1 MATDS
6 ARENGVENA
15 AFTKEEEEGEQE
27 ELAGKASPASSRSS
41 ASSAGKR
48 SAVDGG
54 RAGSP
59 CDGPAAPQSAAVR
72 AVAAGPPPPSSS
84 CPGKDDDV
92 NSTAGGHEEAKY
104 DNLDAM
110 EMGDEVPREKGPY
123 AGMPKEVLLQY
134 SNKKRYRV
142 TRDVIFWLIVV
153 ATVVLVAATVAVI
166 ALSPRCLDWWQA
178 SPVYQIYPRSFR
190 DADGNGVGDLKGI
203 KEKLDH
209 LKYLNIK
216 AVLISSFY
224 TSPQVE
230 QGQDV
235 SDFLGVDPLLGS
247 MNDVEDLITAIH
259 DQDMKLILDYI
270 PNHTSDQHGW
280 FNKSRNREG
289 TYADYYIWRNCT
301 KGTPPNN
308 WVSVF
313 GGPAWTFDDVRDQCY
328 FHQFLPQEPDL
339 NLRNADVQ
347 KDLEEV
353 LRFWLKK
360 GVDGF
365 IVDNVKW
372 LLEADHLRNEVQ
384 VNLAQDPSTIEHYE
398 ELHHD
403 FTTTQ
408 PGLHDMVRNWRAILD
423 EYSNEPG
430 KYRFLATKSFDE
442 GEIEKTLS
450 YYGSKLQDEADFP
463 LNFQLVSLPHGA
475 SGSRARNL
483 IETWMKGMIPSK
495 WPNWMVGNQ
504 DIGRIASRL
513 EPKYARAF
521 TMLLLTLPGT
531 PVTYYGEEI
540 GMTNVVVND
549 VQDPYGKKYPARNRD
564 PQRSPMHWDNST
576 GAGFSNSSTT
586 WLPVNTNF
594 TSNVQA
600 QKSDESSML
609 RLYQTL
615 SQMRSSELP
624 LHRGWACFLSGAAAD
639 VLAFSREMD
648 GVRTTYVVAINLGAV
663 DQTVDL
669 QQMLTGRPKEGYVSV
684 STDATR
690 PRAKVSLAGVL
701 VKSGEGLLLRYDTG
715 TPVHLDEEKKG
726 SCYISQRAC
735 YLQPLDILYKC

>member
-15 AFTKEEEEGEQE
+15 AFTKEEVEEVQVE
-27 ELAGKASPASSRSS
+27 EKERAGKASPASSSRSS
-41 ASSAGKR
+41 ASSGKG

-54 RAGSP
+54 SAGSP
-59 CDGPAAPQSAAVR
+59 CDGTDAHKSAAVG
-72 AVAAGPPPPSSS
+72 AVAACSSS
-84 CPGKDDDV
+84 SPGDDDG
-92 NSTAGGHEEAKY
+92 NSTSGGHEEGKF
-104 DNLDAM
+104 DNLDTM
-110 EMGDEVPREKGPY
+110 EMGDEVPRKKGPY

-142 TRDVIFWLIVV
+142 TREVIFWLIVV
-153 ATVVLVAATVAVI
+153 ATVVLVAATVTVI

-190 DADGNGVGDLKGI
+190 DADGDGVGDLKGI
-203 KEKLDH
+203 KEKLEH

-224 TSPQVE
+224 ASPQVE

-247 MNDVEDLITAIH
+247 MNDIDELITAIH
-259 DQDMKLILDYI
+259 DQEMKLILDYI

-301 KGTPPNN
+301 QGTPPNN
-308 WVSVF
+308 W
-313 GGPAWTFDDVRDQCY
+313 
-328 FHQFLPQEPDL
+328 
-339 NLRNADVQ
+339 
-347 KDLEEV
+347 EV

-384 VNLAQDPSTIEHYE
+384 VNLTQDPGTIQHYE

-450 YYGSKLQDEADFP
+450 YYGSNLQDEADFP
-463 LNFQLVSLPHGA
+463 LNFQLVSLPHSA
-475 SGSRARNL
+475 SSSRARNL

-549 VQDPYGKKYPARNRD
+549 IQDPYGKKYPARNRD

-576 GAGFSNSSTT
+576 SAGFSNSSTT

-594 TSNVQA
+594 TSNVQV
-600 QKSDESSML
+600 QKSDEASML

-639 VLAFSREMD
+639 VLTFSREMD
-648 GVRTTYVVAINLGAV
+648 GVRTTYVVAINLGAA
-663 DQTVDL
+663 DRTVDL

-684 STDATR
+684 STDAAR
-690 PRAKVSLAGVL
+690 PREKVSLAEVL